1 MDSLLLLI
9 YVTHL
14 ANNLNP
20 SLCVFSQS
28 KMRSHLM
35 HCFEQKRLDP
45 FPIVKE
51 KRSSIAKVISIKVY
65 CYCRSTYKG
74 DKMV

>member
-1 MDSLLLLI
+1 MDCLLLLI

-14 ANNLNP
+14 ANNLNQ
-20 SLCVFSQS
+20 SLSVFSQS

-51 KRSSIAKVISIKVY
+51 KRSSIDIN
-65 CYCRSTYKG
+65 
-74 DKMV
+74 